1 MSGQSVPCI
10 KFGPLCYTFGALQG
24 LTLRFP
30 RATVLAILG
39 HCANCSCATAPFC
52 MSGHSVPSVKLG
64 HCATH
69 SGPLCHLFLATV
81 PIVNGSL
88 RHYVCRAT
96 VPNGSCGH
104 CASHSGPSGR
114 VILGH
119 CASFSGPLCQ
129 QHACIFRAPVC
140 QRSGSGL
147 ICHLAVGLGFD
158 MVCMIRMLRLH
169 FSQLLPCC

>member
-1 MSGQSVPCI
+1 M
-10 KFGPLCYTFGALQG
+10 
-24 LTLRFP
+24 
-30 RATVLAILG
+30 G
-39 HCANCSCATAPFC
+39 HCASFSEPRCLHFWAT
-52 MSGHSVPSVKLG
+52 VPIVHVPMRHFVCQAIACHVLNLG

-69 SGPLCHLFLATV
+69 SGPLCRLFLATV

-119 CASFSGPLCQ
+119 YASFSGPLCQ
-129 QHACIFRAPVC
+129 QHACIFWAPVC

-169 FSQLLPCC
+169 FSQLLPRC